1 MKSYVMFA
9 MILSFAIPLFADNVY
24 YVAPQG
30 SPSAAGTEDDPF
42 DFETGFGKL
51 TVNKVQELRLKS
63 GTYKVGS
70 VVMNANYNM
79 STIRGMGESRGET
92 VLDFE
97 GKQNQ
102 IKVMALSYIENLTIS
117 NFAGTANN
125 AFVHVNNVLTNVTVC
140 CGRTGDNAPAIWL
153 GANAKLID
161 CEIRD
166 ITGGYAYSPA
176 VYAPSSGTI
185 ISGCTFSGNNYTGWT
200 GSGGTSIYYMDA
212 KNSVLNNCVFTNNI
226 SSGVAGAV
234 YVSGSGAFTGL
245 TAADCVFYFN
255 SAASHGG
262 GALNVAT
269 SEGMTNSI
277 ADCRF
282 IGNSTIGKT
291 SGGAVRVIGA
301 DSFTEMTNCTFKS
314 NVSGYM
320 GGAIYI
326 DQTPELVLSDC
337 SFEENVATNR
347 GGAITHAGYGRPCV
361 IRQNCIFRGNLAAN
375 TSESYGGAISSCGPA
390 DGQIVRLIVLDST
403 FEDNIATTQG
413 GAIGPDYSSASLF
426 GFVCAITNCTF
437 RRNLACSGGA
447 ISTIGGSYSGCLFE
461 DNLATNRFAASYDSC
476 SGGAFYSM
484 ARGTVTHPGVSNRL
498 DFVDCTFKRNL
509 AYSRYGGSALY
520 LFRGHY
526 TYSQRP
532 AFVVGCTFIGN
543 KVVSSYQQPFQ
554 SALLIEDTLSDVLV
568 ERCRFEANYAS
579 TSGSAMGVRNT
590 AKCPLSDTFRT
601 IRNSLFLC
609 NTNENYY
616 WCGALEVVENTTV
629 ENCSFIKNVAIS
641 GGSGAAIHIQDGAAG
656 VSVRNCLFNG
666 NDDAND
672 RYDYWDD
679 IWPNPSPYKES
690 VYTSYCASDH
700 DVFLA
705 DNRNRYVVNPNFVDA
720 KMGDYRLKKPSACID
735 TGHNEPWMVGAKD
748 LQNDRKIDRI
758 LGNAVDIG
766 CYEFR
771 PTSGLFLLIR

>member
-24 YVAPQG
+24 YAAPQG

-51 TVNKVQELRLKS
+51 TANKVQELRLKS

-117 NFAGTANN
+117 NFAGTAKT
-125 AFVHVNNVLTNVTVC
+125 AFVLVQNVLTNVTVC
-140 CGRTGDNAPAIWL
+140 CGQTGDNAPAIQL

-166 ITGGYAYSPA
+166 ITGGYAYSPT
-176 VYAPSSGTI
+176 VYASNYGTVI
-185 ISGCTFSGNNYTGWT
+185 RSCTFSGNKYTGWS
-200 GSGGTSIYYMDA
+200 GSGGASIYYMNA
-212 KNSVLNNCVFTNNI
+212 KDSILDSCVFTNN
-226 SSGVAGAV
+226 SSAGPAGGV
-234 YVSGSGAFTGL
+234 YVAGSGACTGL
-245 TAADCVFYFN
+245 TATGCDFYYN
-255 SAASHGG
+255 SAANHGG
-262 GALNVAT
+262 AALNVTTTA
-269 SEGMTNSI
+269 GMTNSI

-282 IGNSTIGKT
+282 IGNRTVGQV
-291 SGGAVRVIGA
+291 SGGAVRVAGTG
-301 DSFTEMTNCTFKS
+301 SFTEIKHCTFKK
-314 NVSGYM
+314 NVSAFM
-320 GGAIYI
+320 GGALYT
-326 DQTPELVLSDC
+326 DQTPELVLSGC
-337 SFEENVATNR
+337 TFEENVATNR
-347 GGAITHAGYGRPCV
+347 GGAITLAAYGAPCI

-375 TSESYGGAISSCGPA
+375 ANESYGGAISAFGPA
-390 DGQIVRLIVLDST
+390 AGQAVRLIVLDST

-413 GAIGPDYSSASLF
+413 GAIGPDYSNASLF

-437 RRNLACSGGA
+437 RRNLARAGGA
-447 ISTIGGSYSGCLFE
+447 IGTVGGSYSGCVFE
-461 DNLATNRFAASYDSC
+461 DNVATNRSAASYDSC
-476 SGGAFYSM
+476 CGGAFYSM
-484 ARGTVTHPGVSNRL
+484 ARGTITHPDASNRL
-498 DFVDCTFKRNL
+498 DFVDCVFKNNL

-520 LFRGHY
+520 LFRGYY
-526 TYSQRP
+526 TYLQRP
-532 AFVVGCTFIGN
+532 ASVVGCTFVGN
-543 KVVSSYQQPFQ
+543 KIVSSFQQPYQ
-554 SALLIEDTLSDVLV
+554 SALLIEDTLADVLV
-568 ERCRFEANYAS
+568 DRCRFEANYAS

-616 WCGALEVVENTTV
+616 WCGALEVVENTAV

-705 DNRNRYVVNPNFVDA
+705 DNHNRYVVNPNFVDA
-720 KMGDYRLKKPSACID
+720 ENGDYRLQKPSACINA
-735 TGHNEPWMVGAKD
+735 GHNETWMVGAKD
-748 LQNDRKIDRI
+748 LQNDRKIERI
-758 LGNAVDIG
+758 LGGTVDIG